1 MKEYIAHPEK
11 GRGREILNSSCKQ
24 ERSILVALKHRY
36 IKKSQLEKSL
46 DELSR
51 LAETAGAVVIARV
64 VQEAKTPN
72 PALYI
77 GKGKAEEIGLLC
89 YEEDADLVIFDSE
102 LSPAQLRNL
111 EKFISFK
118 IIDRTQLILDI
129 FAQRAH
135 SREGKLQIE
144 LAQLSYL
151 LPRLVGRGIEM
162 SRLGGGIGTRGPGE
176 TQLEVDRR
184 RILRRI
190 HKIKTR
196 IKEVQKTRQ
205 LHRQHRHSLGLSILA
220 LIGYTNTGKSTLM
233 NRLTSA
239 GVMVNDK
246 LFATLDP
253 TVRSLRLSNG
263 LMVLVSDTV
272 GFIQNLPHT
281 LVEAFKAT
289 LEEVKEADILLHVI
303 DSSHPEVNRQ
313 IQDVYK
319 VLRELGADQKPI
331 ISVYNK
337 VDKLPQGD
345 AYEKILQAQ
354 GKGIAISAL
363 MGYGIE
369 DLDQAIQ
376 EEIQRI
382 KSPATEVKQS
392 KSHSYWL

>member
-1 MKEYIAHPEK
+1 M
-11 GRGREILNSSCKQ
+11 
-24 ERSILVALKHRY
+24 VALRHKPIKRY
-36 IKKSQLEKSL
+36 QLEESL

-51 LAETAGAVVIARV
+51 LAETAGAVVVARV
-64 VQEAKTPN
+64 VQEAETPN

-77 GKGKAEEIGLLC
+77 GKGKAEEIRIIC
-89 YEEDADLVIFDSE
+89 YEEDANLVIFDNE

-111 EKFISFK
+111 EKIIPFK

-129 FAQRAH
+129 FAQRAR
-135 SREGKLQIE
+135 SREGKLQVE

-184 RILRRI
+184 RILNRI

-205 LHRQHRHSLGLSILA
+205 LHRQHRHSLGLPILA

-233 NRLTSA
+233 NRLTTA
-239 GVMVNDK
+239 GVQVDDK

-253 TVRSLRLSNG
+253 TVRRLRLSNG
-263 LMVLVSDTV
+263 LIALVSDTV
-272 GFIQNLPHT
+272 GFIHKLPHT
-281 LVEAFKAT
+281 LIEAFKAT

-303 DSSHPEVNRQ
+303 DSSHPEMDRQ
-313 IQDVYK
+313 VQDVYK
-319 VLRELGADQKPI
+319 VLQDLGANQKPI

-337 VDKLPQGD
+337 VDKLRPG
-345 AYEKILQAQ
+345 EVPGKVLQKQDKAV
-354 GKGIAISAL
+354 AISAL
-363 MGYGIE
+363 HSYGIE
-369 DLDQAIQ
+369 DLLQAIQ
-376 EEIQRI
+376 QELQRI
-382 KSPATEVKQS
+382 KSPATEVKQNQPY
-392 KSHSYWL
+392 SYWL